1 MLQLLIFS
9 DAIEKVVMHN
19 RYPAKLMFF
28 DTPHRIGGWGFLSN
42 PETDS
47 QRRYQCTPT
56 DSTQV

>member
-1 MLQLLIFS
+1 MVKVRDRLLTIYSQSSFT
-9 DAIEKVVMHN
+9 AI
-19 RYPAKLMFF
+19 AII

-47 QRRYQCTPT
+47 QRRYQRTPT